1 MCSPSNIDLCDDGKK
16 KEIKKFLD
24 MGKEELAKLI
34 ASEEKKLEEADQTF
48 KDEVA
53 KLQSQYT
60 KFLASKEEAVAEVK
74 AGGLGLMK
82 SCDAALDKTARR
94 QGGIVR
100 WPLLALFNFTS
111 PRSRIFM

>member
-1 MCSPSNIDLCDDGKK
+1 MT
-16 KEIKKFLD
+16 
-24 MGKEELAKLI
+24 KLI